1 MIVFSYFSFWGDWQ
15 HATFSVQCLNGATL
29 EKQSGKIRLTLV
41 WNGAPN
47 HTYGWFVDFFVLRY
61 DQYVVPGLDALSRFL
76 CPKAPLP
83 AATASLTPPLL
94 VDPTSSRAWAMREG
108 SSKLARLDHMLRGF
122 RANNQRALVFCQIS
136 EMMTLLQV
144 FLHKHGFK
152 FVCVDVGLTASE
164 KLAALSKFNT
174 SKDLL
179 VCLVST
185 SVSPPPTPPSAGRV
199 TSNQVLCGEIFTTDT
214 KWRTE
219 RWHLSKVFSLVH
231 MVRRENSSWAPKPL
245 E

>member
-1 MIVFSYFSFWGDWQ
+1 M
-15 HATFSVQCLNGATL
+15 
-29 EKQSGKIRLTLV
+29 
-41 WNGAPN
+41 
-47 HTYGWFVDFFVLRY
+47 LRY

-83 AATASLTPPLL
+83 AATASLTQPLL

-108 SSKLARLDHMLRGF
+108 SSKLAQLDHMLRGF
-122 RANNQRALVFCQIS
+122 RANYQRALVFCQMS

-144 FLHKHGFK
+144 FLHKNGFP

-199 TSNQVLCGEIFTTDT
+199 TMNAICCNDIYL
-214 KWRTE
+214 
-219 RWHLSKVFSLVH
+219 
-231 MVRRENSSWAPKPL
+231 N
-245 E
+245 